1 MAWKIEFT
9 PEAQRNLDRLDKQV
23 ASRIAKFIV
32 ERIAALEDPRSL
44 GEALHGPDLK
54 RYWKYRV
61 GDYRVIAK
69 IEDARISIV
78 VVRIGTRREV
88 YRS

>member
-9 PEAQRNLDRLDKQV
+9 QEAQRNLDRLDKQV